1 MGRGLWCGASNKL
14 LVAQQPPAKKRST
27 LSLHDA
33 LPIWCCSMVES
44 RHVGINR
51 RVTGSSPVSGATDIR
66 SFVSF
71 CVYILQNP
79 DDKFFISHN
88 GNLQSRVFSYNRS
101 DRMLGKF
108 TRKNGPWT
116 LVWSEQ
122 QASRCAAAT
131 REKEIHSFPTRRS
144 SDLVLLNG
152 RVPTR
157 RD

>member
-1 MGRGLWCGASNKL
+1 
-14 LVAQQPPAKKRST
+14 
-27 LSLHDA
+27 
-33 LPIWCCSMVES
+33 MVES

-79 DDKFFISHN
+79 DEMFYIGHTD
-88 GNLQSRVFSYNRS
+88 NLHAPVLYFNRM

-122 QASRCAAAT
+122 QASRRAAAKIGRAT
-131 REKEIHSFPTRRS
+131 SRVRLAKWVRE
-144 SDLVLLNG
+144 VLLNG